1 MEKKETVYKTT
12 QEELEEKLD
21 FIELELEKIRQLMKW
36 PRRVRIPQTEVEKE
50 TNPL

>member
-1 MEKKETVYKTT
+1 MEKKEIVYKTT

-21 FIELELEKIRQLMKW
+21 FIEAELEKLRQLMRW
-36 PRRVRIPQTEVEKE
+36 RRKIRIPQTEVEKE